1 MTIKI
6 EPFAQ
11 SLLRQPYY
19 TVTMLWLIVPIVI
32 AIVGAGV
39 TMVKPKPH
47 DEPIIDKHREAIM
60 ERIRKIGVAPDDL
73 RNLRH

>member
-1 MTIKI
+1 
-6 EPFAQ
+6 
-11 SLLRQPYY
+11 
-19 TVTMLWLIVPIVI
+19 MLWLIVPIVI

-47 DEPIIDKHREAIM
+47 DEPPVDKHREAIM